1 MTDLIL
7 ETNNRTKSA
16 NKEINIMKGIKIA
29 TRGTKIPLLTRTIS
43 P

>member
-16 NKEINIMKGIKIA
+16 NKEININEGHKNCNKRHKDSLA
-29 TRGTKIPLLTRTIS
+29 NKEK
-43 P
+43 